1 MGEQEE
7 AHVQLQ
13 KSLDVLIAV
22 YGREHL
28 DVDIMYEKVAAVY
41 ERQGNHQEETAM
53 ASKAYHWF
61 LNVLGPDPPHTKRL
75 KFVTKSSLGL

>member
-1 MGEQEE
+1 
-7 AHVQLQ
+7 
-13 KSLDVLIAV
+13 
-22 YGREHL
+22 
-28 DVDIMYEKVAAVY
+28 MYENVAAVY

-75 KFVTKSSLGL
+75 KSVTKSSLGL

>member
-1 MGEQEE
+1 MGEHEE

-22 YGREHL
+22 YGRDL
-28 DVDIMYEKVAAVY
+28 DVYIMYENVAAVY
-41 ERQGNHQEETAM
+41 ERQGNHQEATAV

-61 LNVLGPDPPHTKRL
+61 LNVLGPDHPHTKRL
-75 KFVTKSSLGL
+75 KSSLGL